1 MNGNACGSARAV
13 LYVSTVFDQREFDH
27 LHIAVVVEVPF
38 LVPHI
43 SDTTAHASGE
53 VAPCTSENHH
63 ASSGH
68 IFAAV
73 VADPFHDSD
82 STGVAHAETFAYTS
96 VDIYFATCRPVYQ
109 GVSGNRVVLGYEV
122 DRTGGITL
130 MRPPLKPLPK

>member
-1 MNGNACGSARAV
+1 MQFLACRA
-13 LYVSTVFDQREFDH
+13 VFDQREFDH
-27 LHIAVVVEVPF
+27 LHIAVVVEVSF

-43 SDTTAHASGE
+43 SNTAAHAGGE

-73 VADPFHDSD
+73 VADPFQDSD

-109 GVSGNRVVLGYEV
+109 GVSGNRVVLGYES
-122 DRTGGITL
+122 
-130 MRPPLKPLPK
+130 RPYRRHHADAPTTQAFA